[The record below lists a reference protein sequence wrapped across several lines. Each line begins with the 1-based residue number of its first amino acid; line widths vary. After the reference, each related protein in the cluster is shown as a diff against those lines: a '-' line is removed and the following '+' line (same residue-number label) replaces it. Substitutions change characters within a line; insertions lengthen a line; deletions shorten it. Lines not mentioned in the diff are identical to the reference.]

1 MTRLNSFSSCMAS
14 VSSISCNLGKLDYRI
29 SIADFPS
36 PDLDFLDFLDPSR
49 WKLKMILFE
58 KPFKNRSTMKINNP
72 RLSAVFFFSRKWREI
87 QIQMNSGIFLYHRR
101 YLNIL
106 TKIIYSESFVFKK
119 KRENICTGFGRIS
132 HGWSATINAREVNST
147 SFKRGRDKRVC
158 APRNFSKLEFYER
171 KMFFLLF
178 PFFTMPRCVKKSS

>member
-1 MTRLNSFSSCMAS
+1 
-14 VSSISCNLGKLDYRI
+14 
-29 SIADFPS
+29 
-36 PDLDFLDFLDPSR
+36 
-49 WKLKMILFE
+49 MILFE

-119 KRENICTGFGRIS
+119 KEKIFARVLEGFRTGEVQLLMR
-132 HGWSATINAREVNST
+132 AR
-147 SFKRGRDKRVC
+147 
-158 APRNFSKLEFYER
+158 
-171 KMFFLLF
+171 
-178 PFFTMPRCVKKSS
+178 